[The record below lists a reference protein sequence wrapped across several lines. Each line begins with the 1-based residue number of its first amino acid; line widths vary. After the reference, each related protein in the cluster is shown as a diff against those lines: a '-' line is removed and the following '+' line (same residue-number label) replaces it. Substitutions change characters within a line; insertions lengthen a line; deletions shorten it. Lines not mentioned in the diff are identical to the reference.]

1 MVTKEH
7 IKSEIETIVRK
18 MLTVGPG
25 EINGDCL
32 LKDDV
37 GMDSIDIVELILH
50 LGKTYH
56 IDFTSAEEDRINDMT
71 INQVVELVYSKCN
84 KA

>member
-7 IKSEIETIVRK
+7 IKAEIDAIVRK
-18 MLTVGPG
+18 MLTVSPG
-25 EINGDCL
+25 EINGNCL
-32 LKDDV
+32 LKDDI

-50 LGKTYH
+50 LGKTYR
-56 IDFTSAEEDRINDMT
+56 IDFTSAEEGRITDMT

>member
-1 MVTKEH
+1 MVTKER
-7 IKSEIETIVRK
+7 IKAEIDATVRK
-18 MLTVGPG
+18 MLTVGPE
-25 EINGDCL
+25 EINGNCL
-32 LKDDV
+32 LRDDI

-50 LGKTYH
+50 LGKRYR
-56 IDFTSAEEDRINDMT
+56 IEFTSAEEDHITDMT

>member
-7 IKSEIETIVRK
+7 IKKEIDAIVRK

-25 EINGDCL
+25 EIDGDCL
-32 LKDDV
+32 LKDDI
-37 GMDSIDIVELILH
+37 GMDSIDIVEMILH

-56 IDFTSAEEDRINDMT
+56 VEFTSAEEDHINDMT